1 MRSAESKPAVK
12 LQVTEKIFPCW
23 NMIIWTKMKE
33 SFGLKV
39 IKKRI
44 ILNY

>member
-12 LQVTEKIFPCW
+12 LQVMEKIFPCW

-39 IKKRI
+39 TKKIIIKKF
-44 ILNY
+44 